1 MKNEK
6 LNELTL
12 AALIASLYVIL
23 TMIANMFGLGSGV
36 IQVRISEALTILP
49 MFTWAAVPGLCI
61 GCVLA
66 NLMTGCALWDII
78 LGSLA
83 TLIGA
88 LGTYHIGRKIPILGP
103 VFPILANCII
113 VPFVLQYVY
122 GSPDSYWF
130 MFITVGIGE
139 VISCGLLGGILYK
152 ALKKRKVFDHLN

>member
-12 AALIASLYVIL
+12 AALIAALYVIL

-78 LGSLA
+78 QG
-83 TLIGA
+83 
-88 LGTYHIGRKIPILGP
+88 
-103 VFPILANCII
+103 
-113 VPFVLQYVY
+113 
-122 GSPDSYWF
+122 
-130 MFITVGIGE
+130 
-139 VISCGLLGGILYK
+139 
-152 ALKKRKVFDHLN
+152 